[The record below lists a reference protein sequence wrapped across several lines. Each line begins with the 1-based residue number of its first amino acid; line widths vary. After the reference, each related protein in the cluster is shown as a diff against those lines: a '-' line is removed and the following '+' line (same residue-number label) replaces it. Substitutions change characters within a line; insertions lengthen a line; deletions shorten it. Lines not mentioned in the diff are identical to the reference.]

1 VAFHLCRLDR
11 IQNDIHLTVGS
22 SFRRW
27 LARNMTWKIQYVA
40 FIDWTM
46 LNCQERVDDN
56 SGGKEGRGVVLYK
69 TFL

>member
-1 VAFHLCRLDR
+1 
-11 IQNDIHLTVGS
+11 
-22 SFRRW
+22 
-27 LARNMTWKIQYVA
+27 MTWKIQYVA